1 MKKEQLIKKFT
12 SRKFLLTLVV
22 NIAAI
27 VAIIVGDSVIVN
39 AVAGLVMAVITA
51 VYCIIEG
58 NIDAKSL
65 KQMTD
70 AAANAADA
78 FGAGKETVDKI
89 EKVGDAVGTLI
100 GDVKAP
106 DGAAGEQE

>member
-39 AVAGLVMAVITA
+39 AVAGLVMAAITA

-70 AAANAADA
+70 AAANAAGA
-78 FGAGKETVDKI
+78 FGADDKTIDKI
-89 EKVGDAVGTLI
+89 EKVGEAVGTLI
-100 GDVKAP
+100 GDAKAP
-106 DGAAGEQE
+106 DGTEEQE

>member
-1 MKKEQLIKKFT
+1 MKKEQIIKKFT

-27 VAIIVGDSVIVN
+27 VAIIVGDSVVVN
-39 AVAGLVMAVITA
+39 AVAGLVMAAITA

-58 NIDAKSL
+58 NLDAKSL

-78 FGAGKETVDKI
+78 FGADKDTVDKI

-100 GDVKAP
+100 GDAKATN
-106 DGAAGEQE
+106 DAEAQE